1 MDRFDNEMPDRAKS
15 VTKRLTTILSGNN
28 NLFNIIGGPVKIT
41 EIIGIVAVQ
50 IQGKS
55 CLINYNMD
63 PTSPA
68 GDTAFGTDGTALEIN
83 ADAVGTIYT
92 WDGVMNND
100 LVATTNGVFLGT
112 PANTDGSTDQ
122 AGNLIC
128 PAGSLELAAVVAT
141 SATGTIDFYVRYE
154 PLVPG
159 ARIEAV

>member
-1 MDRFDNEMPDRAKS
+1 MDRFDNEMPDRSKS
-15 VTKRLTTILSGNN
+15 VRKRLVTIVNGNN
-28 NLFNIIGGPVKIT
+28 NLFNIIGGPIKLI

-50 IQGKS
+50 IEAKG

-68 GDTAFGTDGTALEIN
+68 GDTAFATDGTALEIN
-83 ADAVGTIYT
+83 NDAVGTIYT

-112 PANTDGSTDQ
+112 PANTDGQTDQ
-122 AGNLIC
+122 AGSLIC

-141 SATGTIDFYVRYE
+141 SATGTIDFYLRYL
-154 PLVPG
+154 PLLPG
-159 ARIEAV
+159 ARIEPV

>member
-1 MDRFDNEMPDRAKS
+1 MDRFDNEMPDRGKS

-28 NLFNIIGGPVKIT
+28 NLFNIIGGPIKII

-50 IQGKS
+50 IEGKS

-63 PTSPA
+63 PISPA
-68 GDTAFGTDGTALEIN
+68 GDTVFGTDGTALEIN
-83 ADAVGTIYT
+83 GDLIGTLYT
-92 WDGVMNND
+92 WDGIVDND
-100 LVATTNGVFLGT
+100 LVATTNGVALGT
-112 PANTDGSTDQ
+112 PAPTDGSTDKSGQ
-122 AGNLIC
+122 LIC

-141 SATGTIDFYVRYE
+141 SATGAIDFYLRYV